1 MTRDLII
8 GLIVSVSLHAAF
20 FGWEKF
26 FPEEEVVAVV
36 QQEEEFEIELM
47 EMPPLEP
54 EPEEIFEEESSE
66 VFEEIEFAP
75 PMQSDVPS
83 VNVESAFVQK
93 LQPPP
98 PPGLDRPSGVISI
111 PKTSASRGIGKGMKD
126 LFDLKNLDQAPTPRF
141 QSKPIYPFEMRR
153 AGIEG
158 QVLVGFIVDSNGA
171 VREAYPIRSTHR
183 EFESAAVQA
192 VSKWRFRP
200 GKKGG
205 RSVNTRMQVPIV
217 FSITE

>member
-8 GLIVSVSLHAAF
+8 GLIISVSLHAGF
-20 FGWEKF
+20 FGWEKL
-26 FPEEEVVAVV
+26 FPEQEVVAVV

-54 EPEEIFEEESSE
+54 EPEEIFEEETSE
-66 VFEEIEFAP
+66 AVEEIEFAP
-75 PMQSDVPS
+75 PMQADVPS

-111 PKTSASRGIGKGMKD
+111 PKTSASRAIGKGMGD

-141 QSKPIYPFEMRR
+141 QSKPVYPFEMRR

-158 QVLVGFIVDSNGA
+158 QVLVGFIVDSKGT

-217 FSITE
+217 FSITD